1 MRKATGEKAWVAL
14 TLGIILYEIF
24 APPEQLLSEA
34 IDRLL
39 LRHPVLVRVGIMLV
53 ALHLI
58 NALPSRYDPIHHT
71 ATIFNMHGTRAI
83 ERYNGARLVVV
94 EHKTDPPYMK
104 PGEYR
109 GKAPETISSSH
120 R

>member
-1 MRKATGEKAWVAL
+1 MKRATGEKAWVAL
-14 TLGIILYEIF
+14 TLGIILYEMF
-24 APPEQLLSEA
+24 APPQQLLSEA

-58 NALPSRYDPIHHT
+58 NALPTKLDPIHHT

-83 ERYNGARLVVV
+83 SRYNGARLLIV
-94 EHKTDPPYMK
+94 ETKTDPPYMK

-109 GKAPETISSSH
+109 GKAQETNTASH